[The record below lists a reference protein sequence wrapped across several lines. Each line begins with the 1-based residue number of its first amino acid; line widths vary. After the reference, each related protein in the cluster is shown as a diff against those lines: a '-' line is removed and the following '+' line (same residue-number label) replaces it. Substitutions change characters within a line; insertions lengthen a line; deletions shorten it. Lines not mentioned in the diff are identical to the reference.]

1 MAEHDNMAKAILNS
15 TNHEEIPQLSIF
27 IDKVPQLPIWTAGNK
42 TARRCKDRVGNHTK
56 QSRGFR

>member
-1 MAEHDNMAKAILNS
+1 MAKAILNS

-56 QSRGFR
+56 QSRDFR